1 MVPEIFVFSKRVWDG
16 LPPLDKQLI
25 LKASALTVEREREL
39 WAAREQASLDKL
51 IAQGYEVITEVDK
64 GPFIEATDSVRSKF
78 GAKFADLI
86 ARAAAV
92 K

>member
-1 MVPEIFVFSKRVWDG
+1 MQIQDAFGLVPQGSRDGEPVLRGIRKRLED
-16 LPPLDKQLI
+16 DK
-25 LKASALTVEREREL
+25 VDR
-39 WAAREQASLDKL
+39 AREQASLDKL
-51 IAQGYEVITEVDK
+51 IAQGYEVITDVDK

-78 GAKFADLI
+78 GSKFADLI